1 MNSLVHYYNNTMVVE
16 ADTPTERPDAPAA
29 SHRRSPRWW
38 LWIAIPGALLVLAV
52 MAFAILEPIQVLPRM
67 RIGPGYSLVDQSGTA
82 FTSED
87 VRGDVVLYTFGYAD
101 CGDRCAGMEATV
113 REVRDRLGEVD
124 MGDVDVRFVTLT
136 FDPATD
142 TPEQLSGK
150 AASVGADGDQWRYV
164 TGEPAH
170 VDNVLRSG
178 FRTWYEPRPDGIA
191 FDPTLVL
198 VDGWGVIRGEYKYQT
213 LTSDSDKIVRHL
225 GILGEELRN
234 AKGAASLAYEAA
246 HFFLCYP

>member
-1 MNSLVHYYNNTMVVE
+1 
-16 ADTPTERPDAPAA
+16 
-29 SHRRSPRWW
+29 
-38 LWIAIPGALLVLAV
+38 
-52 MAFAILEPIQVLPRM
+52 MAFAIFEPIQVLPRM
-67 RIGPGYSLVDQSGTA
+67 RIAPGYSLVDQTGAA

-87 VRGDVVLYTFGYAD
+87 VRGDVVLYSFGYVD
-101 CGDRCAGMEATV
+101 CGERCEGMEGTV
-113 REVRDRLGEVD
+113 RDVRDRLDEVD
-124 MGDVDVRFVTLT
+124 MGDVDVRFVTVT
-136 FDPATD
+136 FDPAVD
-142 TPEQLSGK
+142 TPEQLAGK
-150 AASVGADGDQWRYV
+150 AVDVGADGDQWRYV

-178 FRTWYEPRPDGIA
+178 FRAWHEPRDDEIA
-191 FDPTLVL
+191 FDPMLVL

-213 LTSDSDKIVRHL
+213 LTSDADKIVRHL